1 MNPTLLT
8 AILVSPIAPITGRA
22 AILPASIPDRVFD
35 ITAHGA
41 VPDGSTSA
49 TAAIQQTIDAAS
61 KAGGGLV
68 EGLRY
73 RNITMKNV
81 RYPIMITS
89 YYPKLP
95 AGPAQDLAS
104 DKSGRTPVW
113 RDISIEDVAITG
125 SQNSII
131 LWGLPDQPIAG
142 VRFKN
147 IKAATQLGARVFHAK
162 DVDFSNVE
170 IVPAAGPALEVF
182 DAAVTGMAG
191 VAPIGNNVKFK

>member
-1 MNPTLLT
+1 MSIGSYTSGGVKNVT
-8 AILVSPIAPITGRA
+8 VENIAFDGTTSGIRMKA
-22 AILPASIPDRVFD
+22 WRDR
-35 ITAHGA
+35 
-41 VPDGSTSA
+41 
-49 TAAIQQTIDAAS
+49 
-61 KAGGGLV
+61 GGLV

-73 RNITMKNV
+73 RNITMNNV